1 MAKSKSSFIKNCVA
15 LLVITLVAG
24 LALSAVNEITKAP
37 IAKAEEQ
44 ARLEAYQ
51 TVYPGA
57 ELETPADIDTMLEGA
72 QAAVEA
78 AGLSG
83 CTVSDILYAN
93 GENGERVGYI
103 IAAVSPNGYGGDVS
117 VAIGIEAASD
127 TITGFSVLL
136 NSETAGLGARCT
148 EDEFTAQF
156 AGKEATSIEYVKGG
170 GAAGNQ
176 IDAISGATVTTNA
189 VTEAV
194 NSALAVYNSLLKEGV

>member
-1 MAKSKSSFIKNCVA
+1 MAKSKSSFLKNCVA

-24 LALSAVNEITKAP
+24 LALSAVNEITKEP
-37 IAKAEEQ
+37 IAKAEET
-44 ARLEAYQ
+44 ARLEAYE
-51 TVYPGA
+51 TVFPDA
-57 ELETPADIDTMLEGA
+57 EFETPQDLDALLEGG
-72 QAAVEA
+72 QAAIDSV
-78 AGLSG
+78 GLTG

-93 GENGERVGYI
+93 DANGERIGYVV
-103 IAAVSPNGYGGDVS
+103 AAVSPNGYGGDIS
-117 VAIGIEAASD
+117 VAVGIDAKTS
-127 TITGFSVLL
+127 TITGFSVLS

-156 AGKEATSIEYVKGG
+156 AGKEASAIEYVKGG

-194 NSALAVYNSLLKEGV
+194 NSALAVYGNVLKEG